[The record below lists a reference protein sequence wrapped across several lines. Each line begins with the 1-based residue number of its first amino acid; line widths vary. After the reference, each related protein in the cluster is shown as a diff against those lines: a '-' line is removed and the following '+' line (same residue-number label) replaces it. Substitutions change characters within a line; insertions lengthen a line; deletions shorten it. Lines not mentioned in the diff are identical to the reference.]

1 MKISLHPRRF
11 FPASSLG
18 QRWLELGVSR
28 LMRQPP
34 TLPAELPPPPD
45 SDDDVLAPLRRVT
58 CGGAS

>member
-1 MKISLHPRRF
+1 MKLGIAVRRF

-28 LMRQPP
+28 VLRQRLTVPVE
-34 TLPAELPPPPD
+34 TPPPVVE
-45 SDDDVLAPLRRVT
+45 DDPLDALRRVT